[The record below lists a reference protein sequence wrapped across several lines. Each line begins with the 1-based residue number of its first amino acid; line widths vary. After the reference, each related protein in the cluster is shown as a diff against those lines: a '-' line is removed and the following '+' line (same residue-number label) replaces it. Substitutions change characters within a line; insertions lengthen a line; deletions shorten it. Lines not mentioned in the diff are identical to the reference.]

1 MVGKEVGVDVGGRF
15 VGAEVG
21 IAVGV
26 SDGFALGF
34 SLDISDGLDLGLS
47 VPYGLLGSL
56 GSWRLMERVPPTSTV
71 LHRSPSASKANHP
84 PVGSSRSLVFV
95 VTNIGIGYLY
105 ACPHINHHRFL
116 GFC

>member
-47 VPYGLLGSL
+47 VPYGLLGS
-56 GSWRLMERVPPTSTV
+56 
-71 LHRSPSASKANHP
+71 
-84 PVGSSRSLVFV
+84 
-95 VTNIGIGYLY
+95 IGIVAVNG
-105 ACPHINHHRFL
+105 ARPSNINCASPVKRKYQSEAMSTI
-116 GFC
+116 CI